1 MKLILKLVPLMI
13 LMMMSLKSFSQND
26 TVPSS
31 IQLKKPIAKLVIKDL
46 ISGDGAKEELLLNI
60 DKVKLLEDK
69 IILKDS
75 VIFNLKDQI
84 SNFNSILNTKS
95 DQLTLSKKLSERLE
109 SDLKKQQLKTKLM
122 GGAGIVAVAVTIF
135 LLK

>member
-1 MKLILKLVPLMI
+1 M
-13 LMMMSLKSFSQND
+13 
-26 TVPSS
+26 PSS

-84 SNFNSILNTKS
+84 SYIKHKIRSTYP
-95 DQLTLSKKLSERLE
+95 
-109 SDLKKQQLKTKLM
+109 LKKIIRKIRIRFKKT
-122 GGAGIVAVAVTIF
+122 TI
-135 LLK
+135 KN